1 MKESCVTAA
10 GTDIGSNNSPSFND
24 VSTVAMPAEMKYPIG
39 TNAIPASPHIR
50 TRRRPWVS
58 TRHPTK
64 GLDRMGAM
72 LNNAVARPMATIS
85 PPREEIKK
93 GNVDNSA

>member
-1 MKESCVTAA
+1 
-10 GTDIGSNNSPSFND
+10 
-24 VSTVAMPAEMKYPIG
+24 
-39 TNAIPASPHIR
+39 
-50 TRRRPWVS
+50 
-58 TRHPTK
+58 
-64 GLDRMGAM
+64 MGAM